1 MSGTVSSSNVASQ
14 AYVPPQQ
21 QNLLQ
26 QAGQGLG
33 LIQGLNQVRRENETF
48 GAQQT
53 IGRAMQQAM
62 DPATGQVN
70 HQRFQELLAGN
81 PMAAFLAPQALIQAR
96 QLEGATTQ
104 VQAGQAQLGML
115 RLNNVRQSVQG
126 LLANPQVSREDVLR
140 EITNLLRL
148 PSEQRPFDEATAAAQ
163 LATLPSDPAGVRRW
177 LMQRMAST
185 DQGLQ
190 QLQQFLPRPAMI
202 NTGPAS
208 VGVDMN
214 PVSPTYGQQSGPAVT
229 MGSSPQDMNEL
240 VDAIGPRGERIRVPR
255 WAIAPMVT
263 GAGTQVPGTGPGQP
277 PASPSIFGNGRYPQ
291 PQGQTP
297 SQPAAG
303 APQETRPAMSGGA
316 AGPSTLPPG
325 GFAASLPPGV
335 SEAQTL
341 QAARAAEAGTAL
353 LAAADEIPQI
363 QGVLQ
368 NMDNLV
374 RQFSSGQT
382 ADWQRIV
389 GSLGTQVL
397 PTALQ
402 GGIFDPSRAASQEEF
417 NKQAMQLAQS
427 QFRMLG
433 GTGTDSQLASTMM
446 TSPNELYS
454 REGNRGIIAML
465 RGNYDALGVKARA
478 WADWQRQ
485 GNGPETYFQFESQ
498 FNRNFNP
505 RVFQMQYLPPHAR
518 ETALTN
524 MSNSDR
530 VAYRRDFLHSVA
542 NNWIRVDGITPDVA
556 REMLQEE
563 QQRQVPASPPRSGP
577 TPPPTAA
584 VRREPLPDLDIMRDP
599 AWVRQF
605 ERNEREGVPR

>member
-1 MSGTVSSSNVASQ
+1 MSGSVTSSNVAAQ
-14 AYVPPQQ
+14 AFVPQAPP
-21 QNLLQ
+21 NMLQ

-70 HQRFQELLAGN
+70 YQRFQELIAGN
-81 PMAAFLAPQALIQAR
+81 PMASFMAPQALSQAR
-96 QLEGATTQ
+96 QLESATTQ

-115 RLNNVRQSVQG
+115 RLNNVRQSVMG
-126 LLANPQVSREDVLR
+126 LLANPQVSRDDVIR

-177 LMQRMAST
+177 LLQRMAST

-190 QLQQFLPRPAMI
+190 QIQQFLPRPSMI
-202 NTGPAS
+202 NTGPAAI
-208 VGVDMN
+208 GVDMN
-214 PVSPTYGQQSGPAVT
+214 PVSPSYGQQSGPAVT
-229 MGSSPQDMNEL
+229 MGSTPQDMNEL

-255 WAIAPMVT
+255 WAISPMVN
-263 GAGTQVPGTGPGQP
+263 GAGQQVPGTGPGQP
-277 PASPSIFGNGRYPQ
+277 PASPSIFGTGRYPQ
-291 PQGQTP
+291 QGQP
-297 SQPAAG
+297 PGQPAAG
-303 APQETRPAMSGGA
+303 ATQGASPAMSGGA
-316 AGPSTLPPG
+316 AAGPAMPPG
-325 GFAASLPPGV
+325 SFPVTQPPGV
-335 SEAQTL
+335 PEAQTL
-341 QAARAAEAGTAL
+341 QAGRAAEAGTAL
-353 LAAADEIPQI
+353 LQAADEIPQI
-363 QGVLQ
+363 QSALQ

-382 ADWQRIV
+382 ADWQRV
-389 GSLGTQVL
+389 MGSLVNQAL

-402 GGIFDPSRAASQEEF
+402 GLVFDAPNSVAAQEEF
-417 NKQAMQLAQS
+417 NKMAMQLAQS

-485 GNGPETYFQFESQ
+485 GNGPETYYQFESQ

-505 RVFQMQYLPPHAR
+505 RVFQMQYLPESAR
-518 ETALTN
+518 ATALNN
-524 MSNSDR
+524 MSANDR
-530 VAYRRDFLHSVA
+530 ATYRRDFLHSVA
-542 NNWIRVDGITPDVA
+542 NGWIRINGITPDVA

-563 QQRQVPASPPRSGP
+563 PRSTSAPSTSPRPTLDIERDPNFQRQFDQYDGGA
-577 TPPPTAA
+577 
-584 VRREPLPDLDIMRDP
+584 RR
-599 AWVRQF
+599 
-605 ERNEREGVPR
+605 